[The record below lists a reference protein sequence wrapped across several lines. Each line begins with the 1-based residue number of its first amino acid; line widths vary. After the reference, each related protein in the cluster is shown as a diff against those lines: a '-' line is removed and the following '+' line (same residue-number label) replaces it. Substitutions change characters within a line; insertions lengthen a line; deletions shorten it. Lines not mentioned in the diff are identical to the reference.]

1 MTQSIS
7 GTCETDGQ
15 QTDRWT
21 MVKQYA
27 PGLSIWGHKKAPFYI
42 QSN

>member
-1 MTQSIS
+1 MLSLRRQTAGQKE
-7 GTCETDGQ
+7 GRTDG

-27 PGLSIWGHKKAPFYI
+27 HDHSIWGHKYLR
-42 QSN
+42 N